1 MALGDILGRVG
12 SILSANVN
20 ELLDRAE
27 DPVKMSAEFL
37 RQANNE
43 LSEVRHEVA
52 MVIASYE
59 DTRRAY
65 SENEADI
72 TDWQRKAAMAL
83 TAGREDL
90 ARKAVAE
97 KQREEK
103 ENNDLE
109 AVLAE
114 QKKQVDALKDAA
126 DSLQRKISDMEHQR
140 DVLVAQHRTAIAR
153 QHVQQ
158 VAAGIGKSRA
168 LEGFER
174 LKQKTQHE
182 MSVATAMESMG
193 PTSLEDEFKAL
204 EQSGSGDAGVDS
216 ELEAMKQQLGL
227 AAPRATPELL
237 APASQ
242 PPTSETGA

>member
-37 RQANNE
+37 RKANSE
-43 LSEVRHEVA
+43 LAEVRHEVA

-65 SENEADI
+65 AENEADI
-72 TDWQRKAAMAL
+72 TDWQNKAHMAL

-90 ARKAVAE
+90 ARKALAE
-97 KQREEK
+97 KQREEQ
-103 ENNDLE
+103 ENNDLRV
-109 AVLAE
+109 VLDE
-114 QKKQVDALKDAA
+114 QKKQVDSLKAA
-126 DSLQRKISDMEHQR
+126 AEQLRGKIADMERQR

-158 VAAGIGKSRA
+158 VASGIGNSQA
-168 LEGFER
+168 LAGFDR
-174 LKQKTQHE
+174 LKKRTQHE
-182 MSVATAMESMG
+182 MSVATAMESLDSG
-193 PTSLEDEFKAL
+193 SLEDEFKQL
-204 EQSGSGDAGVDS
+204 QSGGGDAKVDA
-216 ELEAMKQQLGL
+216 ELAAMKAQMGL
-227 AAPRATPELL
+227 AAPRATPEL
-237 APASQ
+237 PEGFVQ
-242 PPTSETGA
+242 Q